1 MLKIENLEGYY
12 DLFKVIH
19 GVDLHVDKGEIVA
32 ILGGNGAGKTTVLRF
47 ISGLIKPAAG
57 KISFNDDRIDDIPPH
72 KIVERGIIQIPEG
85 RKLFPSLTVLEN
97 LYLGS
102 YTRRAKV
109 KRTETLKRVYELF
122 PVLQKRRNQLA
133 GTLSG
138 GEMQMLAIGRGLM
151 ALPEILMLDEPSL
164 GLSPILI
171 KTVFDTTTRINSE
184 GTTVLLVEQNVHLSL
199 QISDRG
205 YVLENGVIV
214 LEGESEKLG
223 QDEKVMKSYLG
234 M

>member
-1 MLKIENLEGYY
+1 LLKIENLEGYY